1 MLKKCVVL
9 ASALFAFWSL
19 ALAGEGTWTGVV
31 SDDHCNAKHSAAG
44 DAAAECVT
52 KCVSGGAKFVLVSGG
67 KVYQLEPQDKFAGL
81 GGKAVKVTGMEDGG
95 TIAAASVEPSQD
107 KSRPGS

>member
-9 ASALFAFWSL
+9 ASTLLAFWSL
-19 ALAGEGTWTGVV
+19 ALAGEGAWTGVV
-31 SDDHCNAKHSAAG
+31 SDDHCNAKHSAAS
-44 DAAAECVT
+44 DAAAQCVA
-52 KCVSGGAKFVLVSGG
+52 KCVSGGAKYVLVSGG

-95 TIAAASVEPSQD
+95 TIVAASAEPTQ
-107 KSRPGS
+107 